1 MYFHEDQLIE
11 VVGISLTLQSQLQP
25 MAVEQLRKVLQ
36 MLVKLYNLI
45 SQTDAR
51 EFHIHIDDSAAA
63 YQPRTRS
70 IVLCA

>member
-1 MYFHEDQLIE
+1 
-11 VVGISLTLQSQLQP
+11 
-25 MAVEQLRKVLQ
+25 VLQ